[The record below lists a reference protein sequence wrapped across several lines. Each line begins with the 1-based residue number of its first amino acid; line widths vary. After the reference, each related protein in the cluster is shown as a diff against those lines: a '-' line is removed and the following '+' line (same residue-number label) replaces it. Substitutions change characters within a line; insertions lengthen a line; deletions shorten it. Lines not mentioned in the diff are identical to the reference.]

1 MPVHRWS
8 EANSETYTA
17 IADVA
22 VPRRGEMLATLL
34 AAVPFS
40 PDDAFG
46 VIELGCGDGRLAEA
60 LLDAF
65 PSATLVALDGSEH
78 MRTLTT
84 KRLWRFGERA
94 SVRAFALDTL
104 DWWDLMFGADLVVS
118 SLCVHHLN
126 DAKKQYLYKAIAGR
140 LSARGA
146 LLVADVVEP
155 MHSQARNAAAEAWEA
170 SARHQAEAMGR
181 PELYA
186 RFVEEQWNLFKFPD
200 PADMPAA
207 LFHHLVWLKHAG
219 FSAVECLWLFA
230 GHAVFAGFAPRQSED
245 STPM

>member
-1 MPVHRWS
+1 MPAHNWT
-8 EANSETYTA
+8 EADSATYVA

-22 VPRRGEMLATLL
+22 VPRRSEMLATLL

-40 PDDAFG
+40 RHDAFR

-65 PSATLVALDGSEH
+65 PSSTVVALDGSDH
-78 MRTLTT
+78 MRTLATE
-84 KRLWRFGERA
+84 RLRRFGERA
-94 SVRAFALDTL
+94 SIRTFALDML
-104 DWWDLMFGADLVVS
+104 DWWDVMFGSDLVVS
-118 SLCVHHLN
+118 SLCLHHLN

-146 LLVADVVEP
+146 LLVADVIEP
-155 MHSQARNAAAEAWEA
+155 MHSQARHAAADAWEA
-170 SARHQAEAMGR
+170 SARNQADALGR
-181 PELYA
+181 PDLYA
-186 RFVEEQWNLFKFPD
+186 RFVEARWNLFRFPD
-200 PADMPAA
+200 PVDIPAA

-219 FSAVECLWLFA
+219 FSAVECVWLFA
-230 GHAVFAGFAPRQSED
+230 GHAVFGGFAPRRPED